1 MFRIVA
7 VEREYGSGAGSIAKA
22 LARRLDWKLWDRDIT
37 CEIARRLKCDV
48 NAVEAREERLDPTF
62 YRLVKVFMRGSY
74 EDSTGNRLELLDSEQ
89 LHTMFEETVTELAS
103 KGNCVIVG
111 RAAPWFLRDR
121 DDCFSVFIYASY
133 AEKMRRLVALGKSKE
148 EAVHLIQTVDQERAA
163 FVKKY
168 HGKTWP
174 QRDLYQL
181 MLNSKVGDEVAI
193 DTILKQMELLSTYS
207 NAPVTAL
214 R

>member
-1 MFRIVA
+1 
-7 VEREYGSGAGSIAKA
+7 
-22 LARRLDWKLWDRDIT
+22 
-37 CEIARRLKCDV
+37 
-48 NAVEAREERLDPTF
+48 
-62 YRLVKVFMRGSY
+62 
-74 EDSTGNRLELLDSEQ
+74 
-89 LHTMFEETVTELAS
+89 
-103 KGNCVIVG
+103 
-111 RAAPWFLRDR
+111 
-121 DDCFSVFIYASY
+121 
-133 AEKMRRLVALGKSKE
+133 MRRLVALGKSKE
-148 EAVHLIQTVDQERAA
+148 EADHLIQTVDQERAA